1 MAKGFRP
8 PLVPPSHR
16 RVDTESRRPVLCL
29 GLTLGVTLLVFTIF
43 GMSAW
48 NVYEHRFS
56 NNSLTLQTSDE
67 VSIKEVSSDLSAIF
81 CHAYKVTSRAPV
93 TLYFLS
99 QHAEVNTT
107 DKDVVAISIHQL
119 PGREYSYRSFYMLD
133 SSAINVYAC
142 GKEDFYGKGGSES
155 EIVFLQGSDNFRQWR
170 KSRFCRDCTRKRV
183 SIPKC
188 GDHHDDR
195 RMGWLNDT
203 VTVNDYYFF
212 IVYYG
217 RTHKHDSDLGI
228 FVNGSLTRTHFDT
241 RYAENKCHSGAFFIC
256 QFELPWLSNKDLV
269 MRFDEFKDRFE
280 ETLVYTQCQIR
291 LVLWIC
297 LFGVLPVICIILIT
311 IIFGCFLCR
320 KRERSFTT
328 VKQQAVSKKGRRQD
342 KDGLVDR
349 EVVQGQEEDG
359 MTIQD
364 Q

>member
-29 GLTLGVTLLVFTIF
+29 GLTFGVTFLVFTIF

-93 TLYFLS
+93 TLYFLPR
-99 QHAEVNTT
+99 HAEVNTS

-119 PGREYSYRSFYMLD
+119 PDREYSYRNFYMLD
-133 SSAINVYAC
+133 GSAISVFAC
-142 GKEDFYGKGGSES
+142 SKEDYGNRGFES

-170 KSRFCRDCTRKRV
+170 KSRFCHDCTRKRV
-183 SIPKC
+183 TIPKC
-188 GDHHDDR
+188 GDRKSDLR
-195 RMGWLNDT
+195 AGWLNDT

-217 RTHKHDSDLGI
+217 RPHKHDSDLGI

-241 RYAENKCHSGAFFIC
+241 RNAENKCHSGAFSIC
-256 QFELPWLSNKDLV
+256 QFELPWLSTKDLV
-269 MRFDEFKDRFE
+269 MRFDEFKDKFE
-280 ETLVYTQCQIR
+280 EVPVYTQCQIR

-297 LFGVLPVICIILIT
+297 LFGVLPVVCIIPII

-320 KRERSFTT
+320 KRERSFST
-328 VKQQAVSKKGRRQD
+328 VRQQAVSKSGKRQD
-342 KDGLVDR
+342 KNILVEH
-349 EVVQGQEEDG
+349 EVVPGQEEDG